1 MGCWTEVEFNIKYP
15 KENISNIVKEVLD
28 GYDYDE
34 TWHKSFYTE
43 EKGVNIIITSTLNIN
58 ILLPVLN
65 KINYEINDNC
75 FMAISTFF
83 GVSSRP

>member
-43 EKGVNIIITSTLNIN
+43 
-58 ILLPVLN
+58 
-65 KINYEINDNC
+65 
-75 FMAISTFF
+75 
-83 GVSSRP
+83 